1 MNEKSDC
8 TKLYNFLNG
17 NVKNYTNNC
26 CTDTGIEC
34 DNEGYIISIKITK
47 TIEADL
53 NNFPYLSRIETLHI
67 NNGGLVEV
75 ANSIFS

>member
-17 NVKNYTNNC
+17 NVKNYANSC

-34 DNEGYIISIKITK
+34 DNEGYIISIKM
-47 TIEADL
+47 
-53 NNFPYLSRIETLHI
+53 
-67 NNGGLVEV
+67 
-75 ANSIFS
+75 